1 MLELLKRVLNGGKIL
16 VDWIA
21 SFSCHYPEWLV
32 TVENSNRSIARTV
45 IVLENFFK
53 NYFIVKTTKMGIGM
67 NCNGLLFHIFF
78 S

>member
-32 TVENSNRSIARTV
+32 TVENFNRSIAQKV
-45 IVLENFFK
+45 IPSEKFFK
-53 NYFIVKTTKMGIGM
+53 NYFIVKTTKMGIEM
-67 NCNGLLFHIFF
+67 NCNGFLFLIFF